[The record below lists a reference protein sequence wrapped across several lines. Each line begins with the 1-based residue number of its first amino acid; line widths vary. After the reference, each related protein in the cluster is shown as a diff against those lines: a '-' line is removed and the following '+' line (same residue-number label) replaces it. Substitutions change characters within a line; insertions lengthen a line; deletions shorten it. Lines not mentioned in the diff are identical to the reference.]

1 VKWWIGGGDFYQNT
15 WSVVKSEKFGIYL
28 TRTIDQAQHGSVSI
42 AQSGPIFAAVVPE
55 FPGISI
61 LPVMYQH
68 DVEFAD
74 IKCTNIPSEAPTKNP
89 TKYPTQAPT
98 QAPSQAP
105 TQNPT
110 KYPTQAPTC
119 ENNRFGRACGGE

>member
-15 WSVVKSEKFGIYL
+15 WSVVKSEIFGIYP

-55 FPGISI
+55 FPGGISI
-61 LPVMYQH
+61 LPEMYQH

-74 IKCTNIPSEAPTKNP
+74 IPCTNIPSEEAPSLKP
-89 TKYPTQAPT
+89 TNSPRTQAQLIYCQEFIHLMLFVNLT
-98 QAPSQAP
+98 ISFILSFHL
-105 TQNPT
+105 
-110 KYPTQAPTC
+110 C
-119 ENNRFGRACGGE
+119 